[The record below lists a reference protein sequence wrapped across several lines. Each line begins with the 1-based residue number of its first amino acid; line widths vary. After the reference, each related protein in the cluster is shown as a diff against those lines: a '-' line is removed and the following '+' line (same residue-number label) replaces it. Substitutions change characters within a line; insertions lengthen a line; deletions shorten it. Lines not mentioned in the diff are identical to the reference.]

1 MAEIKWTNVDGAA
14 LNGAVS
20 NSQSA
25 VNAFTTQLNQLGSN
39 TKDFTTELQQRADET
54 AEWNRSQNTQRIVN
68 QMLNADSLE
77 ALQQMQAEGVGDA
90 QTALS
95 QYGGQIDL
103 AALNKSKAT
112 WVADTQNR
120 ALAKDSL
127 RDYTDIAQK
136 RRAEILN
143 LANNGGEAEALKL
156 LNASGDIFSNKTLGE
171 LQATISGRIDANRK
185 FLLDSRL
192 ATVQEKNAD
201 VNEMKV
207 KADNAYT
214 EAQTESV
221 KLTTAQT
228 AATKAEEYAQK
239 AAEAESG
246 LNQVKLDQNEARNRY
261 AMLVQNTTKN
271 VMSNAYKLA
280 KDKNVMSAY
289 EELADALANQDFAK
303 FNSLLSK
310 FNNLTNGRL
319 TISGDE
325 MKVLQKAASDL
336 QTSEKKFAKT
346 KNDWLGKVKALQA
359 GQEALELNTPDNI
372 KVNKKVSRSD
382 SAKAQ
387 QDLLDSG
394 SGQRN
399 YTKEVTKQENK
410 SQKISSDV
418 NGIGVSGS
426 TNQSDNNYSKTEVTQ
441 TGTGANQ
448 QDTANST
455 GSENTNT
462 STSTSVSV
470 ERTKSN
476 FEASNKIL
484 KDIEN
489 SKGDNAVTPKDITTR
504 VLSNIADSTNGY
516 KKLPNTNMSD
526 YRKGLNETHS
536 VLLAGW
542 QQAKDRGDTAL
553 VNQYETEL
561 AVISNNIREAE
572 DSENAYE
579 IEKAKG
585 TPSNPQDVIS
595 AVEDGSGKLEQML
608 DDQDKSIKEQN
619 ITNKDGENSA
629 NTYENDAINVE
640 KLYATAAKFKD
651 KSTQDI
657 TNVKVD
663 ALERSK
669 AAPSLEEQEEA
680 YEEYKYLTFLEHYS
694 KENKLV
700 PIPELAKKFFDDYSA
715 DVKALNN
722 NKAEEVVSNLAVGSN
737 NMAKELVKN
746 VATDKFN
753 KAKNV
758 KEADEQEAKKKLELT
773 VPKNATNGSDTFVVN
788 PKDNLK
794 NQLGSFINPKA
805 IGTSKWFSKEAKL
818 SKIEEM
824 AQKID
829 AMATDPEKRELV
841 IYYREMYAKKL
852 MPILEQLSDTSSS
865 SDGNKRYE
873 SAVDNLSK
881 LNTDFDVLLNTT
893 SNVTMKR
900 IEESVN
906 RVDTRFGNASS
917 VTNVIDNYI
926 RAAQE
931 KQKDIESNNGNGS
944 ITLSERATKHFR
956 KGVDAG
962 YGNKSD
968 EYNLAE
974 GYKPFRQAQAQL
986 TEDSNKGIRTL
997 SKISENRLKEIDQKL
1012 YDPSVD
1018 ISTIRALEKEK
1029 LEIKAAIAD
1038 ELPKLNVKAFD
1049 KEITLLESLIKKGIN
1064 VEESKE
1070 RIEKLKA
1077 NKARYDKLMAESG
1090 EAHRQ
1095 LRSEQ

>member
-201 VNEMKV
+201 VNEMKIR
-207 KADNAYT
+207 ADNAYT
-214 EAQTESV
+214 EAQTQSV

-228 AATKAEEYAQK
+228 AATKAEEYALK
-239 AAEAESG
+239 SAKIKSG
-246 LNQVKLDQNEARNRY
+246 LNQVNLDQTEARNRY

-271 VMSNAYKLA
+271 LMGEAYKLA
-280 KDKNVMSAY
+280 QEKNVMSAY
-289 EELADALANQDFAK
+289 RELADALANQDFSR

-346 KNDWLGKVKALQA
+346 KSDLLGEAEGLQA

-372 KVNKKVSRSD
+372 EVNQRVSRSD

-387 QDLLDSG
+387 QDLLGNSG
-394 SGQRN
+394 SNQGS

-418 NGIGVSGS
+418 NGIGVSGN
-426 TNQSDNNYSKTEVTQ
+426 TNQSDNTHSKTEVTQ
-441 TGTGANQ
+441 TSTGTNQ
-448 QDTANST
+448 QDTTNTT

-489 SKGDNAVTPKDITTR
+489 SKGGDAVTPNDITAR
-504 VLSNIADSTNGY
+504 VLSNIADLTNGY

-553 VNQYETEL
+553 INQYETEL

-579 IEKAKG
+579 VEKAKG
-585 TPSNPQDVIS
+585 TPSSPQDVIS
-595 AVEDGSGKLEQML
+595 AVESGNLEQML
-608 DDQDKSIKEQN
+608 DNEDKIVKEQN
-619 ITNKDGENSA
+619 ITNKDGEDSA

-640 KLYATAAKFKD
+640 KLYATVAKF

-657 TNVKVD
+657 TNAKVD

-669 AAPSLEEQEEA
+669 AAPTLEEQEEA

-722 NKAEEVVSNLAVGSN
+722 NKAEEVVNILAVGSN

-753 KAKNV
+753 KAKNI

-852 MPILEQLSDTSSS
+852 MPILEQLSDTSAS
-865 SDGNKRYE
+865 SDGDKRYE
-873 SAVDNLSK
+873 SAIDNLNK

-893 SNVTMKR
+893 SNLTMKR

-944 ITLSERATKHFR
+944 VTLSERATKHFR

-968 EYNLAE
+968 EYNLSE
-974 GYKPFRQAQAQL
+974 SYKPFRQAQEQL
-986 TEDSNKGIRTL
+986 AEDSNRGIRTL

-1029 LEIKAAIAD
+1029 LEIKAAIAE
-1038 ELPKLNVKAFD
+1038 ELPKMNVKAFD

-1064 VEESKE
+1064 VEEAKE

-1095 LRSEQ
+1095 LRSGQ